1 MSCAGTG
8 AGRLTSLRALL
19 RAFSTAVCRLEAD
32 AYFVGSI
39 MAYSGLFDLV
49 RDQPFELV
57 YLAAT
62 ASMLYACVAL
72 QSRALLVTTV
82 VAMLGF
88 IGYYT
93 AKHFANS
100 LGWPVTLVVMG
111 VAFLAVGAIALRVKR
126 RI

>member
-1 MSCAGTG
+1 MFTAYGRQQAEGVSRLAG
-8 AGRLTSLRALL
+8 L
-19 RAFSTAVCRLEAD
+19 

-49 RDQPFELV
+49 HDRPIELV

-93 AKHFANS
+93 ANHFANS

>member
-1 MSCAGTG
+1 
-8 AGRLTSLRALL
+8 
-19 RAFSTAVCRLEAD
+19 
-32 AYFVGSI
+32 
-39 MAYSGLFDLV
+39 
-49 RDQPFELV
+49 
-57 YLAAT
+57 
-62 ASMLYACVAL
+62 MLYACVAL